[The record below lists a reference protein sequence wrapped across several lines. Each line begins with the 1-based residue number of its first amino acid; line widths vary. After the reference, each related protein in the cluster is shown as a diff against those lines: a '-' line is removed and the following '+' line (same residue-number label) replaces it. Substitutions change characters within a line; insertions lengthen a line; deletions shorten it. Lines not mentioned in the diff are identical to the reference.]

1 LFATVAADRAFPAA
15 VAELGS
21 LADYARYVVSVR
33 HQKTTQHQNMKTQIH
48 RLATGLGLSVLILS
62 ATDAAFAQ
70 PHYLEVGTL
79 PISTASERGEVFDPT
94 TKTWFSFPY
103 YNSGDLTLV
112 YSSQPG
118 TNDSFTWTQ
127 TTSFPSRTTYWG
139 RGASDG
145 ATLYFTGNIDGVSK
159 YASIAANGLL
169 GTWQAMSAL
178 PNPAGPRGRS
188 LHQAFVYN
196 GRLYIIGGWHGDGL
210 PAYADAYYAPI
221 QAGGAVGSFVSTTS
235 LPTGVASH
243 SAAVSPEGTVYVV
256 NDTNLF
262 TAQIAGD
269 GTIGS
274 WTTEP
279 PIAGLHHNNNGN
291 TAVALASNLLVI
303 VDYTNT
309 FVCRLNLSGHL
320 GSVVAT
326 IPNPAYFYQRSA
338 YASNGKVYVTAT
350 SGKVYR
356 IDDLPFDRVPYLS
369 IRVSQ
374 VELCWDSTPTNT
386 YQVQYKSS
394 LTTNQWVNLDGLIPG
409 NGSRQCL
416 ADYVPEGQPQR
427 FYRLV
432 ITP

>member
-1 LFATVAADRAFPAA
+1 MD
-15 VAELGS
+15 S
-21 LADYARYVVSVR
+21 
-33 HQKTTQHQNMKTQIH
+33 TTN
-48 RLATGLGLSVLILS
+48 
-62 ATDAAFAQ
+62 
-70 PHYLEVGTL
+70 
-79 PISTASERGEVFDPT
+79 
-94 TKTWFSFPY
+94 
-103 YNSGDLTLV
+103 
-112 YSSQPG
+112 
-118 TNDSFTWTQ
+118 
-127 TTSFPSRTTYWG
+127 FPSRTTYWG
-139 RGASDG
+139 RGASVG

-169 GTWQAMSAL
+169 GTWQSLSAL

-221 QAGGAVGSFVSTTS
+221 QGGGSLGSFIQTTS

-243 SAAVSPEGTVYVV
+243 SATVSPEGMLYVV
-256 NDTNLF
+256 NDSNLF

-279 PIAGLHHNNNGN
+279 PIPGLRHNNGGN

-309 FVCRLNLSGHL
+309 FVCRLSVSGHL
-320 GSVVAT
+320 ASVIST
-326 IPNPAYFYQRSA
+326 ITNPAYFYQRSA

-350 SGKVYR
+350 SGRVYR

-369 IRVSQ
+369 IRVLQ
-374 VELCWDSTPTNT
+374 VELCWDSTPTDI
-386 YQVQYKSS
+386 YQVQYRST
-394 LTTNQWVNLDGLIPG
+394 LTTNQWVNLDGAIAG
-409 NGSRQCL
+409 DGSRQCITDSVSPVDL
-416 ADYVPEGQPQR
+416 QR

>member
-1 LFATVAADRAFPAA
+1 MRFGFNATVQKEA
-15 VAELGS
+15 VCKQEPTTNLRRETGP
-21 LADYARYVVSVR
+21 
-33 HQKTTQHQNMKTQIH
+33 KTTTMNPQLQNH
-48 RLATGLGLSVLILS
+48 RTNLKRLVFTLVLH
-62 ATDAAFAQ
+62 AAFVTAFAQ
-70 PHYLEVGTL
+70 PTYVEVGTL
-79 PISTASERGEVFDPT
+79 PVSTASERGEAYDAA

-103 YNSGDLTLV
+103 YNGGDLTVV

-145 ATLYFTGNIDGVSK
+145 VTLYFTGNIDGVSK

-169 GTWQAMSAL
+169 GTWQSMTAL

-210 PAYADAYYAPI
+210 PAYADAYYAPV
-221 QAGGAVGSFVSTTS
+221 QAGGAVGSFVQTTS
-235 LPTGVASH
+235 LPTGVISH
-243 SAAVSPEGTVYVV
+243 SATVSPDGMIYVV

-269 GTIGS
+269 GSIGS

-279 PIAGLHHNNNGN
+279 PIPGLHHNNGGN
-291 TAVALASNLLVI
+291 TAVALVSNLLVV

-309 FVCRLNLSGHL
+309 FICRLNISGHL
-320 GSVVAT
+320 SSVLST
-326 IPNPAYFYQRSA
+326 INNPAYFYQRSA

-350 SGKVYR
+350 SGRVYR
-356 IDDLPFDRVPYLS
+356 IDGLPFDR
-369 IRVSQ
+369 
-374 VELCWDSTPTNT
+374 
-386 YQVQYKSS
+386 
-394 LTTNQWVNLDGLIPG
+394 
-409 NGSRQCL
+409 
-416 ADYVPEGQPQR
+416 QP
-427 FYRLV
+427 
-432 ITP
+432 